1 MWQNHLWS
9 QIYIFFLDCQMIN
22 INDPV
27 LNYWTAL
34 RLAGTNTEPLEVSA
48 WSKEQES
55 IKKIVAYVK
64 VSKFQNEFFIHISG
78 KTITS

>member
-1 MWQNHLWS
+1 
-9 QIYIFFLDCQMIN
+9 MIN

-27 LNYWTAL
+27 LNYWTAP

-55 IKKIVAYVK
+55 IKKIVAYI
-64 VSKFQNEFFIHISG
+64 VSKVTVGPKPFWIQIWLCMLQSFHEIISW
-78 KTITS
+78 KTIM

>member
-34 RLAGTNTEPLEVSA
+34 ILAGTNTEPLEVSA

-55 IKKIVAYVK
+55 IKKIVAYV
-64 VSKFQNEFFIHISG
+64 VSKVTVG
-78 KTITS
+78 P